1 MSLEVKIKYTHFSA
15 ELRNIQKEFV
25 AMLVDFMKISAV
37 DYPKKIAATCFFGG
51 CNFSCPFCYNSR
63 LVNFKGDFMDDSI
76 FFEYLDKRKGIVDAV
91 CITGGEPTLNEE
103 YLTEFIKKI
112 KQRNLLVKLDT
123 NGSRP
128 EVLRRLLED
137 DLLDYVAMD
146 LKAPLEKYPELTG
159 FKDIQKIEESVQIL
173 MGSRI
178 DYEFRTTVNKNLHT
192 VEDILEIARWVKNA
206 KLYIIKPYKY
216 TPDVLDSQI
225 CGTEDL
231 EMEYLQQIYNR
242 ARSEG
247 IENIK
252 IGGGM

>member
-1 MSLEVKIKYTHFSA
+1 
-15 ELRNIQKEFV
+15 
-25 AMLVDFMKISAV
+25 
-37 DYPKKIAATCFFGG
+37 
-51 CNFSCPFCYNSR
+51 
-63 LVNFKGDFMDDSI
+63 MDDSI